1 MWLSREGKERN
12 RVSQWICG
20 GIMLI
25 ESGEVERTVEGPLR
39 SEGALE
45 FTEAQKRKN
54 VLGRTAI
61 RCVGVVLLC
70 FFPPC

>member
-1 MWLSREGKERN
+1 
-12 RVSQWICG
+12 
-20 GIMLI
+20 MLI